1 MTLDKAREMLKT
13 QISLGSGYNRNSA
26 KLILAEVQRE
36 HGMQAAD
43 KLIAELALDKHFG
56 FKPGEKLHY

>member
-36 HGMQAAD
+36 HGMLAAD